1 MMTHSSLS
9 KEISD
14 AQVYEAPVCRVIS
27 VGTNRVICGSE
38 TEIVGEDEGEW

>member
-1 MMTHSSLS
+1 MNNCLL
-9 KEISD
+9 KETEI
-14 AQVYEAPVCRVIS
+14 VNFYESPVCRVIS